1 MGIQEDMTV
10 LDAKVA
16 RLKVEYEQY
25 FMRVVKREPLQ
36 MREEI
41 ERIIRDYSNQSIS
54 NTSQKFRFN
63 SLVAKYNS
71 YKQYWTRT
79 LRAIEDGTYLRRA
92 ESVTTGAK
100 PAPPPTSHQSPRS
113 QRSPAPTPGNKGAD
127 GSDMNDAYEKFL
139 ASRKECKEPV
149 KGLTLEKFAKNIEA
163 SKKRIQEKYKTDDVE
178 LKVNIKDGKTK
189 LTIVPKKG

>member
-1 MGIQEDMTV
+1 MAIQEDMTA

-36 MREEI
+36 MREEV
-41 ERIIRDYSNQSIS
+41 ERIIRDYSSKSIS

-63 SLVAKYNS
+63 SLTAKYNS

-79 LRAIEDGTYLRRA
+79 LRAIEEGTYVRRA
-92 ESVTTGAK
+92 ESAPAGAK
-100 PAPPPTSHQSPRS
+100 PTPPPAPSRSTAPPGPKE
-113 QRSPAPTPGNKGAD
+113 KGD
-127 GSDMNDAYEKFL
+127 GRGELATAYEKFL
-139 ASRKECKEPV
+139 ESRKKCNEPV
-149 KGLTLEKFAKNIEA
+149 KGLTLEKFTRNIEA
-163 SKKRIQEKYKTDDVE
+163 SKKRIKEKYKTGDVD
-178 LKVNIKDGKTK
+178 LKVDIKDGKTK

>member
-1 MGIQEDMTV
+1 MGVQEDMTA

-25 FMRVVKREPLQ
+25 FMRVIKREPLQ
-36 MREEI
+36 MREEV
-41 ERIIRDYSNQSIS
+41 ERVIRNYSNQSIS

-79 LRAIEDGTYLRRA
+79 LRSIEEGTYVRRA
-92 ESVTTGAK
+92 ESVPTGAK
-100 PAPPPTSHQSPRS
+100 PVPPPPSLQSPQS
-113 QRSPAPTPGNKGAD
+113 QRSPAPPPKEKGGD
-127 GSDMNDAYEKFL
+127 GKLNEAYEEFI
-139 ASRKECKEPV
+139 ASRKKCKEPV

-163 SKKRIQEKYKTDDVE
+163 SKRRIKEKYKAGDVD
-178 LKVNIKDGKTK
+178 LKVDIKDGKTK